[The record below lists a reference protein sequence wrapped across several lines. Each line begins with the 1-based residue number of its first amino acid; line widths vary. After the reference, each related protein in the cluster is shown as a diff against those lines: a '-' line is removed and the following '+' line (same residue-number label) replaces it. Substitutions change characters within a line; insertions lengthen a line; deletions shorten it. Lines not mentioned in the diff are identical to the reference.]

1 MFVNQT
7 QVTTDAGDRITT
19 ATTAKPKT
27 PAAFRAQTIETSI
40 REFLAEQGAMQAV
53 LHGVGPQPVVDSLV
67 IVELLLELE
76 TQVPFELP
84 ESLAQGWRIRQ
95 RG

>member
-1 MFVNQT
+1 
-7 QVTTDAGDRITT
+7 
-19 ATTAKPKT
+19 
-27 PAAFRAQTIETSI
+27 
-40 REFLAEQGAMQAV
+40 MQAV
-53 LHGVGPQPVVDSLV
+53 PHGVGPQPVVDSLV

-84 ESLAQGWRIRQ
+84 ESLVQGWRIRQ